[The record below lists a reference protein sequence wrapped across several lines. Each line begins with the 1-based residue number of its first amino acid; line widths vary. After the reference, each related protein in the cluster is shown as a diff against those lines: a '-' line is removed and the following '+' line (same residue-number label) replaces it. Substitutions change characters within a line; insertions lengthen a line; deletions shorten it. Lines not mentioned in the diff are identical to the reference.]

1 MSGREF
7 TKVSP
12 AVWASARF
20 HALTDRGRLLYLYC
34 LTSAHVNSCGVYRL
48 PDAYAASDLGW
59 SAEEYRQERSA
70 LVAAGMVDFDPDTS
84 EILIERWFRHNAPMN
99 PDHATGT
106 RRLVASIDSDRL
118 REAAESAFTI
128 ADEKRQATQEAK
140 AAARRDRKAAND
152 ALSALENTM
161 GKGLADRLANSRYMT
176 GGRG

>member
-12 AVWASARF
+12 AVWASKRF
-20 HALTDRGRLLYLYC
+20 HALTERGRLLYFYC
-34 LTSAHVNSCGVYRL
+34 LTSPHVTSCGVYRL

-59 SAEEYRQERSA
+59 SVDEYRRERDA
-70 LVAAGMVDFDPDTS
+70 LIAGGLVDFDTETS
-84 EILIERWFRHNAPMN
+84 EVLIERWFRHNAPMN

-118 REAAESAFTI
+118 REAAEYAFTA
-128 ADEKRQATQEAK
+128 ADEKRVALQEAK
-140 AAARRDRKAAND
+140 AAARRERKAAND
-152 ALSALENTM
+152 GVTALENTV
-161 GKGLADRLANSRYMT
+161 GKSTAERLAGTRYMS